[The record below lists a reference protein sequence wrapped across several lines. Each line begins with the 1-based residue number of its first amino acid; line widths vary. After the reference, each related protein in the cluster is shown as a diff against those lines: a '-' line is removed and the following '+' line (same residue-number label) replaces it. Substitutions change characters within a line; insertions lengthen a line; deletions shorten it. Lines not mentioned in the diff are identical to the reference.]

1 MHKIKEFFRK
11 LYFIAKLT
19 FDNIHK
25 KKSTNV
31 IIALESRRVSRS
43 KSILQRKCNH
53 ENCVHNA

>member
-19 FDNIHK
+19 FDNIHE
-25 KKSTNV
+25 KSTNV

-43 KSILQRKCNH
+43 KSIPQRKCNH

>member
-31 IIALESRRVSRS
+31 IIALESKS
-43 KSILQRKCNH
+43 K
-53 ENCVHNA
+53 